1 MKVTAKQYALTLL
14 EITDGK
20 DSKKLEEAILKF
32 SQLIKDNNQL
42 NQIDKIL
49 YHFRKLYN
57 QRYNI
62 KEAQINT
69 AQEVN
74 KDELE
79 KIENYLQGLNKDETL
94 EIKVN
99 IKQEIIGGIVL
110 KYGDKIVDASLKTR
124 LNQLKN
130 SLLK

>member
-1 MKVTAKQYALTLL
+1 MKVTPKQYALALL
-14 EITDGK
+14 DITEEK
-20 DSKKLEEAILKF
+20 DPKGLEEDILKF

-49 YHFRKLYN
+49 YYFKKLYN

-69 AQEVN
+69 AQKIEE
-74 KDELE
+74 DELE
-79 KIENYLQGLNKDETL
+79 KIQQYLQDLNKDETL
-94 EIKVN
+94 EFKVN
-99 IKQEIIGGIVL
+99 INKEIIGGIVL
-110 KYGDKIVDASLKTR
+110 KYGDKIIDASLKTR

>member
-14 EITDGK
+14 EIIEGKKDKELTD
-20 DSKKLEEAILKF
+20 SISKF
-32 SQLIKDNNQL
+32 SNLLKNNNQL

-49 YHFRKLYN
+49 YYFRKLYN
-57 QRYNI
+57 QKYNI

-69 AQEVN
+69 AQEIDKV
-74 KDELE
+74 ELE
-79 KIENYLQGLNKDETL
+79 KIEQYLQEVSKEETL
-94 EIKVN
+94 EFQIN
-99 IKQEIIGGIVL
+99 IKKEIIGGIVL
-110 KYGDKIVDASLKTR
+110 KYGDKIIDSSLKTR

>member
-1 MKVTAKQYALTLL
+1 MKVTAKQYALSLL

-57 QRYNI
+57 QRHNI

-94 EIKVN
+94 EFKVN

-110 KYGDKIVDASLKTR
+110 KYGDKIIDASLKTR

>member
-49 YHFRKLYN
+49 YHFRKL
-57 QRYNI
+57 YNI